1 MKTLNNE
8 VPITKCAEPKD
19 SSVVSCLYWW
29 CQFETFLRYWWK
41 FINRTLINTKSF
53 SHKWIYAS
61 DISFTPWTS
70 YVFNSKS
77 VFCNVTNFTAPPKK
91 KKVESD
97 NDWDEEE
104 SEEEVKPKSK
114 SRGRPTKIEKPK
126 RWEQIYQHW

>member
-1 MKTLNNE
+1 MQVTYPL
-8 VPITKCAEPKD
+8 
-19 SSVVSCLYWW
+19 
-29 CQFETFLRYWWK
+29 
-41 FINRTLINTKSF
+41 
-53 SHKWIYAS
+53 
-61 DISFTPWTS
+61 SFTPWTS

-126 RWEQIYQHW
+126 RWEQIQYINTDNMRVNMFI